1 VQSVHQARAR
11 WVGHRVFVDLH
22 ITVDPDMSVKDSH
35 AIVDAVQQTLKEHVP
50 SFGEATIH
58 ICPAAPSLELKMAM

>member
-1 VQSVHQARAR
+1 
-11 WVGHRVFVDLH
+11 
-22 ITVDPDMSVKDSH
+22 MSVKDSH